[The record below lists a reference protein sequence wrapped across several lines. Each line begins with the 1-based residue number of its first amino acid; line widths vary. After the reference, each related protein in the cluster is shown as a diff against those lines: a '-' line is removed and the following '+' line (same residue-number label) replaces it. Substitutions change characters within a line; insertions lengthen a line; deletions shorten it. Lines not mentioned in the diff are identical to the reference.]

1 MIFVT
6 VGSQMPFDRLIL
18 AMDQWAAKQVGKI
31 DVFAQVG
38 KGGHRPNAM
47 RFAESISPGDFMA
60 TVMNSTLIVAHA
72 GMGSVLTALEYGK
85 PVVLLPRLG
94 ALQETRNDH
103 QVATARWLMD
113 RPGVYVA
120 MSESELP
127 AVIGRAGGIGQAR
140 QQIPKH
146 ATPSLISALKEFIGN

>member
-1 MIFVT
+1 
-6 VGSQMPFDRLIL
+6 MPFDRLIL
-18 AMDQWAAKQVGKI
+18 AMDQWAAAQLGKV

-38 KGGHRPNAM
+38 KEGYRPNAM
-47 RFAESISPGDFMA
+47 RFAESISPRDFTA
-60 TVMNSTLIVAHA
+60 TVANSALIVAHA
-72 GMGSVLTALEYGK
+72 GMGSVLTALEFGK
-85 PVVLLPRLG
+85 PIVLVPRQG

-103 QVATARWLMD
+103 QIATARWLMD

-127 AVIGRAGGIGQAR
+127 LVIGRAMEMPKIG

-146 ATPSLISALKEFIGN
+146 ATTSLISALKEFIGN